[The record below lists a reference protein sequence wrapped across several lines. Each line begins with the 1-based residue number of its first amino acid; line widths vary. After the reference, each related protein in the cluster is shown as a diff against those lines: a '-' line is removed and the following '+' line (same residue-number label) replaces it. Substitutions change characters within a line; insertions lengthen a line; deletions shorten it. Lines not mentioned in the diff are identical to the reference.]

1 MGKGRIA
8 SLLVLAILVAV
19 AACSTPAGRSPGQVI
34 DDATITTKV
43 KAKLYKDDVLKGF
56 AVSVHTFKGTVT
68 LLGAVDTAEQMQ
80 MAGTRAQSVDGVVAV
95 NNLLQLK
102 GP

>member
-1 MGKGRIA
+1 MGKRRTGM
-8 SLLVLAILVAV
+8 LLVSVIFIAM

-68 LLGAVDTAEQMQ
+68 LLGAVDTPEQMQ
-80 MAGTRAQSVDGVVAV
+80 LAETRAQTVDGVVAV

>member
-1 MGKGRIA
+1 MRKRRIE
-8 SLLVLAILVAV
+8 SLLVLALLVAV
-19 AACSTPAGRSPGQVI
+19 AACSTPAGRSAGQVI

-68 LLGAVDTAEQMQ
+68 LLGAVDTPEQMQ
-80 MAGTRAQSVDGVVAV
+80 LAGTRAQSVDGVGAV

>member
-1 MGKGRIA
+1 MLKRWIGV
-8 SLLVLAILVAV
+8 LPVLVILMAV
-19 AACSTPAGRSPGQVI
+19 TACSTPAGRSAGQVI

-43 KAKLYKDDVLKGF
+43 KAKLYKDDLLKGF

-68 LLGAVDTAEQMQ
+68 LTGAVDTPDQKQLAEDK
-80 MAGTRAQSVDGVVAV
+80 TQSVDGVVDV
-95 NNLLQLK
+95 NNLLQIK

>member
-1 MGKGRIA
+1 
-8 SLLVLAILVAV
+8 
-19 AACSTPAGRSPGQVI
+19 GRSPGQVI

-68 LLGAVDTAEQMQ
+68 LLGAVDTPKQMELAEK
-80 MAGTRAQSVDGVVAV
+80 RAQSVDGVAAV
-95 NNLLQLK
+95 NNLLQFK

>member
-1 MGKGRIA
+1 MGNRRIA
-8 SLLVLAILVAV
+8 GVVVLAIVVAV

-56 AVSVHTFKGTVT
+56 AVSVHTFKGT
-68 LLGAVDTAEQMQ
+68 
-80 MAGTRAQSVDGVVAV
+80 
-95 NNLLQLK
+95 
-102 GP
+102 